1 MNWRIVSQLSL
12 NFVLLSGTDGAMK
25 LREMLSIYNYNNNH
39 SISIFIEWIKELQIT
54 PVSSRLPGIY
64 PPVTARGIDITV
76 TLSKDADMH
85 PECFMFALSLI
96 TFLGYMPCQ

>member
-1 MNWRIVSQLSL
+1 GDPDGDFDCDIDIAQLRITALNRPSRMLPAMALKGMNWRIVSQLSL

-54 PVSSRLPGIY
+54 PVSS
-64 PPVTARGIDITV
+64 
-76 TLSKDADMH
+76 
-85 PECFMFALSLI
+85 
-96 TFLGYMPCQ
+96 